1 MDGLSPRAYFF
12 VAPNEAR
19 GPSALTRF
27 GKTSQCAIP
36 NEVRDASLTLGRTK
50 KGARQGKKRGKR
62 SEGSLGAY
70 EPREDKKESAPREYM
85 VEIVTPNI
93 VRCLTWRFF
102 SSFRMT
108 KGGRM
113 TKGSGMR
120 KGGRMGKGSKMTKRG
135 RMSHNLRGLHTPKN
149 APQ

>member
-1 MDGLSPRAYFF
+1 LLRGESLSGHPEGAQ
-12 VAPNEAR
+12 AP
-19 GPSALTRF
+19 
-27 GKTSQCAIP
+27 
-36 NEVRDASLTLGRTK
+36 
-50 KGARQGKKRGKR
+50 
-62 SEGSLGAY
+62 EGSPATGWDAILS
-70 EPREDKKESAPREYM
+70 E
-85 VEIVTPNI
+85 
-93 VRCLTWRFF
+93 VRCLKWRFF